1 MKKIAAVMI
10 VLSLLSTPMV
20 FAKRAA
26 PAQVAAVR
34 IGEMELRAP
43 TSQLGCIEA
52 WDTKHN
58 ELLWRRQIYVVRYTA
73 GLERDV
79 QDVFIRSME
88 MKDNVL
94 IVTNENQ
101 SEYVLNLE
109 TLEVRVNKGA
119 LIEGKK

>member
-20 FAKRAA
+20 FAKRAT

-34 IGEMELRAP
+34 MGEMELRAP
-43 TSQLGCIEA
+43 TSQLGCVEA

-119 LIEGKK
+119 LIEVKK

>member
-1 MKKIAAVMI
+1 MKNFAAIMI
-10 VLSLLSTPMV
+10 LMSVISTAMV

-26 PAQVAAVR
+26 PARVAAIR
-34 IGEMELRAP
+34 NGEMELRAP
-43 TSQLGCIEA
+43 TSQLGCVEA

-79 QDVFIRSME
+79 QDIFIRSMAL
-88 MKDNVL
+88 KDNVL
-94 IVTNENQ
+94 TVTNENQ
-101 SEYVLNLE
+101 SEYLLESE